1 MNAEGRYKMNVILT
15 MLLALLLSIAG
26 CTQLPK
32 TGNQFTHDMEAPDHS
47 SSATSELTA
56 ELLFNFLLGEIALQ
70 RHQPDVAAESFIQMA
85 RETRDPR
92 IAEYATDV
100 ALRARRFDEAREA
113 IDLWTTLEPDS
124 MQAHQA
130 AVALFVATGQLNKV
144 RIHAEQLLVLEPE
157 TVDKAFM
164 QLNKLLSNHGNKE
177 AVLKL
182 IRQLAVRYP
191 DLPEA
196 HFAVSQ
202 AAWVAKQPK
211 LAAEAMQQ
219 ALKLRPEW
227 EMAAVHQGQIL
238 QKIGKDKA
246 SSFYEQYLDQFSR
259 ANDVRIAYIRML
271 MEEQEFNQAREQFQ
285 KLEQANPSNPDVAL
299 AIGLLSAE
307 LDDLNNAEKYFK
319 RALQLGLEDTDAV
332 YFNLGRVYE
341 LSQRNEQAMDA
352 YQNVTSGE
360 RYIPARVRY
369 AFLLAQQKGVASARQ
384 YLNTV
389 RTTDARQRTQLLTA
403 EVQLLRDYDN
413 FRGAYDLLDA
423 YLSKYPEQVEL
434 LYDRALMA
442 DKIGKLDI
450 LERDL
455 RKLIHLRPDN
465 AHAYNALGYSLAERG
480 EQLPEALVL
489 IQKAIELSPDD
500 PYILDS
506 LGWVYYRMG
515 NPQEGIKYI
524 KLAFDTRSD
533 PEIAAH
539 YGELLWISGAKQD
552 AEKIWKTALEKHP
565 ENELLLDTVKRL
577 LGQ

>member
-1 MNAEGRYKMNVILT
+1 MNVILT